1 MNRLEMPVLACGICL
16 LVAGCAGVGPPTVS
30 RDRFDYVEAISSS
43 WKRQMLQNLLKL
55 RYADAPVFLDVTSVI
70 NAYSVEGNLTAGGQ
84 LARVGRGD
92 SFAAIEAGAAYSDKP
107 TITYA
112 PLSGEKFA
120 RSLMTPLPIS
130 GILFLLQSGY
140 PADAVLRIC
149 VSSINGLDNAR
160 GARGDPYAGDPRFAE
175 LLAAIRAAQ
184 SADSLGIRQKSPRDR
199 ESATMYLRPQP
210 GGESAAL
217 LRIRELLGL
226 DLKANEFDVVY
237 GSFPSG
243 RTEIAVLSRS
253 TLQVMT
259 EFASYIEV
267 PVGDLAEGRVYAP
280 VRPPDDLRLFPAL
293 LGVHSGDVAPA
304 DAYVSVRYRN
314 AWFWIDDR
322 DVNSKTALTFLM
334 LLFSL
339 NETSASPAAAP
350 LVTVPAR

>member
-1 MNRLEMPVLACGICL
+1 MNRFDALVLACGICL
-16 LVAGCAGVGPPTVS
+16 LLAGCAAVGPPTVS

-70 NAYSVEGNLTAGGQ
+70 NAYSFEGNLTAAGQ

-107 TITYA
+107 TITYS

-149 VSSINGLDNAR
+149 IGSINGLDNAR
-160 GARGDPYAGDPRFAE
+160 GARGDPHAGDPRFAE

-184 SADSLGIRQKSPRDR
+184 ASDSLGIRQKSPRDR
-199 ESATMYLRPQP
+199 ESAIMYLRSQP
-210 GGESAAL
+210 GRETAPL
-217 LRIRELLGL
+217 HRIRELLGL
-226 DLKANEFDVVY
+226 DPKAVEFDVVY
-237 GSFPSG
+237 GSFPSDP
-243 RTEIAVLSRS
+243 TEVAVLSRS

-259 EFASYIEV
+259 EFASYIDV
-267 PVGDLAEGRVYAP
+267 PAADLAEGRVYAP
-280 VRPPDDLRLFPAL
+280 ARSPEDLRLFPAL
-293 LGVHSGDVAPA
+293 LGVRSGDVAPT
-304 DAYVSVRYRN
+304 DANAAVRYRN

-339 NETSASPAAAP
+339 NETNASPAAAP